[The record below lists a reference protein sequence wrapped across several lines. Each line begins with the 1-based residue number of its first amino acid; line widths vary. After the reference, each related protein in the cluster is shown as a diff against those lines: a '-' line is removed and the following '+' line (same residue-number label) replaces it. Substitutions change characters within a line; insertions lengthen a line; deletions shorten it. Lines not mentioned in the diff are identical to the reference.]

1 MGGDDIIEGRGGNDD
16 LRGGDGDDI
25 LVGGPGK
32 NRYHGGDGND
42 TFVIGFRDGDYS
54 MTSPTRGPYRSQ
66 RVGYFKSLRRDV
78 VSIHEDGNG
87 VWIDLTNFAGGGIF
101 GIHLYGYF
109 DTASLDASDFLL

>member
-1 MGGDDIIEGRGGNDD
+1 MI
-16 LRGGDGDDI
+16 LQGGDGDDI

-32 NRYHGGDGND
+32 NRYIGGDGDD
-42 TFVIGFRDGDYS
+42 TFVIGYRDGDY
-54 MTSPTRGPYRSQ
+54 Q
-66 RVGYFKSLRRDV
+66 RIDDFTNGEDRIDLNAWGISSHSDVIGV

-87 VWIDLTNFAGGGIF
+87 VWIDLTRFAGGGIF